1 MCKGIIKEM
10 IKDNEI
16 SYEVVNSVIKKIV
29 INNIMF
35 DGLDVDVNEF
45 DKEKLLGLGSD
56 LNV

>member
-16 SYEVVNSVIKKIV
+16 SYEIVNSVIKKIV

-45 DKEKLLGLGSD
+45 DKEKLLGLGE
-56 LNV
+56 

>member
-1 MCKGIIKEM
+1 MCKGIIKEI

-16 SYEVVNSVIKKIV
+16 SYEIVNSVIKKIV

-45 DKEKLLGLGSD
+45 DKEKLLGLGE
-56 LNV
+56 

>member
-1 MCKGIIKEM
+1 MCKGIIKEI

-16 SYEVVNSVIKKIV
+16 SYEIINSVIKKIV

-45 DKEKLLGLGSD
+45 DKEKLLGLGE
-56 LNV
+56 